1 MVPMIKMQRLD
12 YIVSLFG
19 ASILVTFWLVV
30 ATFPKFFFFN
40 PLGVDNELRRF
51 ELVLSTAGWIS
62 ISTIVPFLFFL
73 IAIGKSKARTFIPYA
88 ALLYPV
94 SLIISQITVYVQTGS
109 AYLSYLK
116 NFPIFIYTD
125 IFLPIL
131 ILFIWHD
138 IRELTLA
145 QSAKNE

>member
-12 YIVSLFG
+12 YLLSLFG
-19 ASILVTFWLVV
+19 TSILVTFWLVV
-30 ATFPKFFFFN
+30 ATFPKFYFFN
-40 PLGVDNELRRF
+40 PVGVENQLRRF
-51 ELVLSTAGWIS
+51 ELVLSTVGWIS
-62 ISTIVPFLFFL
+62 ISTIVPYLFFL
-73 IAIGKSKARTFIPYA
+73 IAIGKVKARRFIPFA

-116 NFPIFIYTD
+116 NFPIFIFTD

-131 ILFIWHD
+131 IIFIWHD
-138 IRELTLA
+138 IRELTIA
-145 QSAKNE
+145 QSTKND

>member
-73 IAIGKSKARTFIPYA
+73 IAMGKSKARSFIPYA

-94 SLIISQITVYVQTGS
+94 SLIISQITVYV
-109 AYLSYLK
+109 
-116 NFPIFIYTD
+116 
-125 IFLPIL
+125 
-131 ILFIWHD
+131 
-138 IRELTLA
+138 
-145 QSAKNE
+145 

>member
-1 MVPMIKMQRLD
+1 MVPMIRMQRLD

-19 ASILVTFWLVV
+19 ASIMVTFWLVI

-40 PLGVDNELRRF
+40 PLGVENQLRRF

-73 IAIGKSKARTFIPYA
+73 IAIGKVKARKFIPYA
-88 ALLYPV
+88 ALLYPI

-116 NFPIFIYTD
+116 NFPIFIFTD
-125 IFLPIL
+125 LVLPIL

-145 QSAKNE
+145 QSASNE

>member
-19 ASILVTFWLVV
+19 ASILVTFWLVI

-40 PLGVDNELRRF
+40 PLGVENQLRRF

-62 ISTIVPFLFFL
+62 ISTIVPMLFFL
-73 IAIGKSKARTFIPYA
+73 IAVGKSGARKFIPFA
-88 ALLYPV
+88 GLLYPV
-94 SLIISQITVYVQTGS
+94 SLAISQITVYVQTGS
-109 AYLSYLK
+109 AYLTYLN

-131 ILFIWHD
+131 ILFVWHD
-138 IRELTLA
+138 IRELTEA
-145 QSAKNE
+145 QSEKA

>member
-51 ELVLSTAGWIS
+51 ELVISTAGWIS
-62 ISTIVPFLFFL
+62 ISTIVPLLFFL
-73 IAIGKSKARTFIPYA
+73 IAVGKSKARKFIPYA
-88 ALLYPV
+88 ALLYPA
-94 SLIISQITVYVQTGS
+94 SLIISQLTVYVQTGA
-109 AYLSYLK
+109 AYLSYLN
-116 NFPIFIYTD
+116 NFPIFIFTD
-125 IFLPIL
+125 IVLPVL
-131 ILFIWHD
+131 IIFIWHD
-138 IRELTLA
+138 IRELTEA
-145 QSAKNE
+145 QAEKQ